1 MLEFR
6 IRPATLADAP
16 ALGALHRACWLE
28 TYEGVLSERFLAAAS
43 AESLADE
50 WAGMLAA
57 GSADATVPG
66 SIALVAELL
75 DPSGAEGEAGTRTA
89 LVGFARS
96 APSDDP
102 EAPRPT
108 KLDSLY
114 TRASTHGS
122 GLGARL
128 LEGVLG
134 DRPAYAWIVTANER
148 ARAFYEKHGF
158 ALDGL
163 GHPYAPWDDAHCSR
177 MVR

>member
-16 ALGALHRACWLE
+16 ALGRLHRACWLE
-28 TYEGVLSERFLAAAS
+28 TYAGVLSDRFLAAAS

-66 SIALVAELL
+66 SIVLVAELL
-75 DPSGAEGEAGTRTA
+75 DPSGENE

-114 TRASTHGS
+114 TLGRTHGS
-122 GLGARL
+122 GLGACL
-128 LEGVLG
+128 LDGVLD

-148 ARAFYEKHGF
+148 ARRFYEKHGF

>member
-16 ALGALHRACWLE
+16 ALGRLHRACWLE
-28 TYEGVLSERFLAAAS
+28 TYAGVLSDRFLAAAS
-43 AESLADE
+43 ADSLADE

-66 SIALVAELL
+66 SIVLVAELL
-75 DPSGAEGEAGTRTA
+75 DPSDQGE

-114 TRASTHGS
+114 TLRRTHGS

-128 LEGVLG
+128 LDGVLD

-148 ARAFYEKHGF
+148 ARRFYEKHGF

>member
-16 ALGALHRACWLE
+16 ALGRLHRACWLE
-28 TYEGVLSERFLAAAS
+28 TYAGVLSDRFLAAAS

-66 SIALVAELL
+66 SIVLVAERH
-75 DPSGAEGEAGTRTA
+75 DPSSAASRSEPPEP
-89 LVGFARS
+89 VGFARS

-114 TRASTHGS
+114 TLVSTHGS

-128 LEGVLG
+128 LDGVLDG
-134 DRPAYAWIVTANER
+134 RPAYAWIVTANER
-148 ARAFYEKHGF
+148 ARRFYEKHGF

-163 GHPYAPWDDAHCSR
+163 GHPYSPWDDAHCSR

>member
-16 ALGALHRACWLE
+16 ALGRLHRACWLE
-28 TYEGVLSERFLAAAS
+28 TYAGVLSDRFLAAAS
-43 AESLADE
+43 ADSLADE

-66 SIALVAELL
+66 SIVLVAELF
-75 DPSGAEGEAGTRTA
+75 DSSGQGEP
-89 LVGFARS
+89 VGFARS

-114 TRASTHGS
+114 TLGRTHGS

-128 LEGVLG
+128 LDGVLG

-148 ARAFYEKHGF
+148 ARRFYEKHGF

>member
-6 IRPATLADAP
+6 IRPATVADAP
-16 ALGALHRACWLE
+16 ALGRLHRECWLE
-28 TYEGVLSERFLAAAS
+28 TYTGVLSERFLAAAS
-43 AESLADE
+43 ADALADE

-66 SIALVAELL
+66 SVALVAEL
-75 DPSGAEGEAGTRTA
+75 EGSEEDAPRIRRPQ

-102 EAPRPT
+102 EAPRTT

-114 TRASTHGS
+114 TLASTHGS

-128 LEGVLG
+128 LDGVLD
-134 DRPAYAWIVTANER
+134 DRPAYAWIVTANHR
-148 ARAFYEKHGF
+148 ARRFYEKHGF

>member
-28 TYEGVLSERFLAAAS
+28 TYAGVLSERFLRAATAD
-43 AESLADE
+43 SLAAE

-57 GSADATVPG
+57 GSADATVPS
-66 SIALVAELL
+66 SIALVAELVHPTS
-75 DPSGAEGEAGTRTA
+75 DGE

-108 KLDSLY
+108 KLDLLY

-128 LEGVLG
+128 LDGVLG

-148 ARAFYEKHGF
+148 ARRFYEKHGF

>member
-16 ALGALHRACWLE
+16 ALGRLHRACWLE
-28 TYEGVLSERFLAAAS
+28 TYAGVLSDRFLAAAS
-43 AESLADE
+43 ADSLADE

-66 SIALVAELL
+66 SIVLVAELF
-75 DPSGAEGEAGTRTA
+75 DSSGQGEP
-89 LVGFARS
+89 VGFARS

-114 TRASTHGS
+114 TLGRTHGS

-128 LEGVLG
+128 LDGVLD

-148 ARAFYEKHGF
+148 ARRFYEKHGF

>member
-6 IRPATLADAP
+6 MRPATVADAP
-16 ALGALHRACWLE
+16 ALGLLHRQCWLE
-28 TYEGVLSERFLAAAS
+28 TYAGVLSERFLAAAS
-43 AESLADE
+43 ADSLTDE

-66 SIALVAELL
+66 SKALVAELL
-75 DPSGAEGEAGTRTA
+75 DPSAGPSGTSPA
-89 LVGFARS
+89 LVGFARG

-114 TRASTHGS
+114 TLASTHGS

-128 LEGVLG
+128 LDGVLG

-148 ARAFYEKHGF
+148 ARRFYEKHGF

>member
-1 MLEFR
+1 MLEIR

-16 ALGALHRACWLE
+16 ALGRLHRDCWME
-28 TYEGVLSERFLAAAS
+28 TYSDVLSERFLAAAS
-43 AESLADE
+43 AERLADE

-66 SIALVAELL
+66 SVVVVAEL
-75 DPSGAEGEAGTRTA
+75 DGGPAPQ

-114 TRASTHGS
+114 TLASTHGS

-128 LEGVLG
+128 LDAVLD
-134 DRPAYAWIVTANER
+134 DRPAYAWIVTANDR
-148 ARAFYEKHGF
+148 ARRFYEKHGF

-163 GHPYAPWDDAHCSR
+163 GHPYGPWDDTHCSR

>member
-28 TYEGVLSERFLAAAS
+28 TYAGVLSERFLKAATAD
-43 AESLADE
+43 SLADE

-57 GSADATVPG
+57 GSADATVPS
-66 SIALVAELL
+66 SIALVAELVHPTS
-75 DPSGAEGEAGTRTA
+75 DGE

-128 LEGVLG
+128 LDGVLG
-134 DRPAYAWIVTANER
+134 DRPAYAWIVTANDR
-148 ARAFYEKHGF
+148 ARRFYEKHGF

>member
-16 ALGALHRACWLE
+16 ALGRLHRRCWLE
-28 TYEGVLSERFLAAAS
+28 TYAGVLSERFLAAAS

-66 SIALVAELL
+66 SIVLVAELL
-75 DPSGAEGEAGTRTA
+75 DPSDGPSGASPA

-114 TRASTHGS
+114 TLASTHGS

-128 LEGVLG
+128 LAGVLG

-148 ARAFYEKHGF
+148 ARRFYEKHGF

>member
-16 ALGALHRACWLE
+16 ALGRLHRACWLE
-28 TYEGVLSERFLAAAS
+28 TYSGVLSERFLAAAS

-66 SIALVAELL
+66 SIVLVAELL
-75 DPSGAEGEAGTRTA
+75 DPSGEIER
-89 LVGFARS
+89 VGFAGS

-114 TRASTHGS
+114 TLARTHGS

-128 LEGVLG
+128 LDGVLD

-148 ARAFYEKHGF
+148 ARRFYEKHGF

-177 MVR
+177 MLR

>member
-1 MLEFR
+1 
-6 IRPATLADAP
+6 
-16 ALGALHRACWLE
+16 
-28 TYEGVLSERFLAAAS
+28 
-43 AESLADE
+43 
-50 WAGMLAA
+50 MLAA

-66 SIALVAELL
+66 SIIIVAELD
-75 DPSGAEGEAGTRTA
+75 DPAGEGE
-89 LVGFARS
+89 LLGFARS

-114 TRASTHGS
+114 ARASTHGS
-122 GLGARL
+122 GLGPRL
-128 LEGVLG
+128 LDIVLG

-148 ARAFYEKHGF
+148 ARRFYEKQGF

-163 GHPYAPWDDAHCSR
+163 GHPYGPWDDAHCSR

>member
-1 MLEFR
+1 MPEYR
-6 IRPATLADAP
+6 IRPATLDDAS
-16 ALGALHRACWLE
+16 ALGALHHACWLE
-28 TYEGVLSERFLAAAS
+28 TYAGVLSERFLAAAS
-43 AESLADE
+43 AGSLADE

-75 DPSGAEGEAGTRTA
+75 DPSAGERGAAPA

-96 APSDDP
+96 APSDNP

-114 TRASTHGS
+114 TLASTHGS

-128 LEGVLG
+128 LDGVLG

-148 ARAFYEKHGF
+148 ARRFYEKHGF

>member
-16 ALGALHRACWLE
+16 ALGRLHRECWLE
-28 TYEGVLSERFLAAAS
+28 TYAGVLSDRFLAAAS
-43 AESLADE
+43 ADSLADE

-66 SIALVAELL
+66 SIVLVAELF
-75 DPSGAEGEAGTRTA
+75 DSSGQGEP
-89 LVGFARS
+89 VGFARS

-114 TRASTHGS
+114 TLGRTHGS

-128 LEGVLG
+128 LDGVLD

-148 ARAFYEKHGF
+148 ARRFYEKHGF

>member
-6 IRPATLADAP
+6 ISPATLADAP
-16 ALGALHRACWLE
+16 ALGRLHRECWLE
-28 TYEGVLSERFLAAAS
+28 TYAGVLSDRILAAAS

-57 GSADATVPG
+57 GSADATAPG
-66 SIALVAELL
+66 SIVLVAELL
-75 DPSGAEGEAGTRTA
+75 DPSAESSGTSPA

-102 EAPRPT
+102 AAPRPT

-114 TRASTHGS
+114 TLASTHGS

-128 LEGVLG
+128 LDGVLG

-148 ARAFYEKHGF
+148 ARRFYEKHGF

>member
-6 IRPATLADAP
+6 IRPAALADAP
-16 ALGALHRACWLE
+16 ALGRLHRECWLE
-28 TYEGVLSERFLAAAS
+28 TYTGVLSDRFLAAAS

-57 GSADATVPG
+57 GSADATAPG
-66 SIALVAELL
+66 SIVLVAELL
-75 DPSGAEGEAGTRTA
+75 DPSAGPSGASPA

-114 TRASTHGS
+114 TLASTHGS

-128 LEGVLG
+128 LDGVLG
-134 DRPAYAWIVTANER
+134 DRPAYAWIVTVNDR
-148 ARAFYEKHGF
+148 ARRFYEKHGF

>member
-16 ALGALHRACWLE
+16 ALGRLHRACWLE
-28 TYEGVLSERFLAAAS
+28 TYTGVLSERFLATAS
-43 AESLADE
+43 AEALADE

-75 DPSGAEGEAGTRTA
+75 GPSGEGE
-89 LVGFARS
+89 LIGFARS

-128 LEGVLG
+128 LDGVVG
-134 DRPAYAWIVTANER
+134 DLPAYAWIVTANDR
-148 ARAFYEKHGF
+148 ARRFYEKHGF

-163 GHPYAPWDDAHCSR
+163 GHPYGPWDDARCSR

>member
-6 IRPATLADAP
+6 IRPAT
-16 ALGALHRACWLE
+16 
-28 TYEGVLSERFLAAAS
+28 
-43 AESLADE
+43 LADE

-66 SIALVAELL
+66 SIVLVAELF
-75 DPSGAEGEAGTRTA
+75 DSSGQGEP
-89 LVGFARS
+89 VGFARS

-114 TRASTHGS
+114 TLGRTHGS

-128 LEGVLG
+128 LDGVLD

-148 ARAFYEKHGF
+148 ARRFYEKHGF

>member
-1 MLEFR
+1 VLEFR

-16 ALGALHRACWLE
+16 ALGRLHRRCWLE
-28 TYEGVLSERFLAAAS
+28 TYAGVLSERFLAAAS

-50 WAGMLAA
+50 WVGMLAA

-66 SIALVAELL
+66 SIVLVAELL
-75 DPSGAEGEAGTRTA
+75 DPSVWPSGASPA

-102 EAPRPT
+102 AAPRPT

-114 TRASTHGS
+114 TLASTHGS

-128 LEGVLG
+128 LDGVLD

-148 ARAFYEKHGF
+148 ARRFYEKHGF

-163 GHPYAPWDDAHCSR
+163 GHPYAPWHDAHCSR